1 MPETL
6 IATKDYGNFMS
17 QRPHDQT
24 CTLDDPG
31 STLLC
36 IVSLLDAF
44 SLYFE
49 GESRLK

>member
-1 MPETL
+1 MLEAL
-6 IATKDYGNFMS
+6 IATKDYGTFMS

-36 IVSLLDAF
+36 IVSLGDAF

-49 GESRLK
+49 GESRLR